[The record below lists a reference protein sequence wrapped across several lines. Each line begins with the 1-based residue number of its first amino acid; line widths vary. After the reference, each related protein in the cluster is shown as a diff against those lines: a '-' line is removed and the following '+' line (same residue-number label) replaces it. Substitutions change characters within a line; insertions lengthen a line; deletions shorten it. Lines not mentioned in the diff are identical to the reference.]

1 MRLDGIEKLQHGLQ
15 TAAFAL
21 AIAALQVGFEPAKP
35 FGPVAVYSLGI
46 ALTTWAIIDI
56 GRHTLPSARETG
68 WPTGLEGVALI
79 LAGVGVGWYAGNR
92 IGDTICRTLG
102 LYTPGTAVDPA
113 RELRNSVLI
122 TLVAGTVAI
131 YYFYSRNRSAYLER
145 KMGEVQRHANEARL
159 KLLETQ
165 LEPHMLFNT
174 MANLRAL
181 IGVDP
186 QRAQQMLDHMIA
198 YLRATLDASR
208 AATHPLQAEFDRL
221 RDYLELMAVRMGPR
235 LAFDLQLP
243 PDLAQRRVPT
253 LLLQPLVENAIK
265 HGLEPQVQGGHLTV
279 RAAAQGDRLLLEV
292 CDTGLGPG
300 AAGESGSGFG
310 LLQVRERLAAVY
322 GPAASLDLAP
332 TQPRGTRAA
341 ILLPG
346 GNA

>member
-1 MRLDGIEKLQHGLQ
+1 
-15 TAAFAL
+15 
-21 AIAALQVGFEPAKP
+21 KP

-46 ALTTWAIIDI
+46 ALATWAIIDL
-56 GRHTLPSARETG
+56 GRHMLPSARETG
-68 WPTGLEGVALI
+68 WPRGFEGVLLI
-79 LAGVGVGWYAGNR
+79 VVGVGVGWYAGNR
-92 IGDTICRTLG
+92 FGDLVCRTFG
-102 LYTPGTAVDPA
+102 LYPPGMVVDQA

-122 TLVAGTVAI
+122 TIAAGTVAI

-145 KMGEVQRHANEARL
+145 KVGEVQRHADEARL

-208 AATHPLQAEFDRL
+208 AATHTLQAEFDRV

-243 PDLAQRRVPT
+243 ADLAQRRVPT

-265 HGLEPQVQGGHLTV
+265 HGLEPQVQGGTLTV
-279 RAAAQGDRLLLEV
+279 RAGTEGDRLLLEV
-292 CDTGLGPG
+292 CDTGVGPG
-300 AAGESGSGFG
+300 VAGIPGSGFG

-322 GPAASLDLAP
+322 GPDASLELTP
-332 TQPRGTRAA
+332 SSPRGTRVA
-341 ILLPG
+341 IHLP
-346 GNA
+346 ADRP